1 MQSVYCDFN
10 GSSITVND
18 TAAKNEVEEFWESI
32 WEKETKTNKDAELLK
47 ELEETYYKEVTPKNY
62 KIGRQIVDKVIK
74 NMPLNSHQ
82 VKT

>member
-1 MQSVYCDFN
+1 M
-10 GSSITVND
+10 ND

-74 NMPLNSHQ
+74 NMPLATSHQ